1 MLEQFQSTGGGG
13 GLCFIKQSLHM
24 GGNTIISPASSP
36 RVFYIRA
43 CVVKLDLYCTICNS
57 SQRQAVVADHPGK
70 VPSMLT
76 IVEEAREVDLGL
88 GEGAEQEITGEE
100 AAH

>member
-1 MLEQFQSTGGGG
+1 M
-13 GLCFIKQSLHM
+13 
-24 GGNTIISPASSP
+24 
-36 RVFYIRA
+36 
-43 CVVKLDLYCTICNS
+43 
-57 SQRQAVVADHPGK
+57 VADHPGK